1 MAQLGLATPKK
12 VAYFA
17 LKTPVGMAMQIY
29 WEMGGFEGEALAI
42 QMDQWGELKPT
53 TPTGML
59 PFAVMA
65 DGTALSESGAI
76 GRVLAGCQG
85 LLGTGNEYVVSE
97 MLCGMTADMNKKAM
111 AISPTAFTLEGFDD
125 AKKTA
130 HAEGKPEVLEFATKY
145 EKFLIKGDRFTESG
159 LTFGEVDLFTKI
171 HCHACGTMPELAT
184 GGLKAFYDRMMA
196 VPAIK
201 KVIDGSSKF
210 GALAPYLVPMP

>member
-12 VAYFA
+12 VAYFG

-42 QMDQWGELKPT
+42 QMDQWADLKPT
-53 TPTGML
+53 TPTGTL

-85 LLGTGNEYVVSE
+85 LLGTGNDYVVSE
-97 MLCGMTADMNKKAM
+97 MLYGMTADMNKKAM
-111 AISPTAFTLEGFDD
+111 AISPTAFDVEGFDA
-125 AKKTA
+125 AKKA
-130 HAEGKPEVLEFATKY
+130 AYSEGKPGVLEFATKY
-145 EKFLIKGDRFTESG
+145 DKFLIKGDRFTECG

-171 HCHACGTMPELAT
+171 HCHVCGSMPELAA
-184 GGLKAFYDRMMA
+184 GGLKDFYDRMMA
-196 VPAIK
+196 VPAIAR
-201 KVIDGSSKF
+201 VIDGSSKF
-210 GALAPYLVPMP
+210 GALSPYLVPLP